1 MSLWLFRLWII
12 KPFNHW
18 KHIILNILITIL
30 FLIPLMKAEGH
41 SEPEKTFIYTAKKF
55 GVSLIKAVIT
65 INTHSFFNGK
75 KVFQIQARVNS
86 LPNISFFLR
95 MNNRFI
101 SIVDSKKFSP
111 ISYIKEI
118 DQDGLFIK
126 KKNYKQIII
135 FNHSEKK
142 IIVEKIFGNNKE
154 EVILPPLTYDPLSIF
169 LRFYLKDEFIPGQDL
184 ELSVYDGIKVKD
196 IILNSKKETLKF
208 NDENEVNTVCIESKT
223 SFSSFGEKEGV
234 IRVWYTDDQKKIPIL
249 IELILPI
256 GKVRFELE
264 EAMGI

>member
-1 MSLWLFRLWII
+1 
-12 KPFNHW
+12 
-18 KHIILNILITIL
+18 
-30 FLIPLMKAEGH
+30 MKAGGN

-55 GVSLIKAVIT
+55 GVSILKAVIT

-75 KVFQIQARVNS
+75 KVFQIQACVNS
-86 LPNISFFLR
+86 FPNISFFLR
-95 MNNRFI
+95 MNNRFL
-101 SIVDSKKFSP
+101 SIVDPKKFSP

-118 DQDGLFIK
+118 NQEGLFVK

-135 FNHSEKK
+135 FNHSEEK
-142 IIVEKIFGNNKE
+142 IIVEKIFENNNKE
-154 EVILPPLTYDPLSIF
+154 EVILPPLTYDPLSIL

-184 ELSVYDGIKVKD
+184 ELSVYDGIKIKD
-196 IILNSKKETLKF
+196 IILNSRKETLKF
-208 NDENEVNTVCIESKT
+208 NNENEVNTVCIESKM

-264 EAMGI
+264 ETMGI